1 LLHNLQ
7 KIDIFYVKLHKAQ
20 ISFVYV
26 MIYLGVFFL
35 DVELGVAPTTP
46 SSFSRPERNLDLG
59 PEKFRTLILPLP

>member
-1 LLHNLQ
+1 
-7 KIDIFYVKLHKAQ
+7 
-20 ISFVYV
+20 